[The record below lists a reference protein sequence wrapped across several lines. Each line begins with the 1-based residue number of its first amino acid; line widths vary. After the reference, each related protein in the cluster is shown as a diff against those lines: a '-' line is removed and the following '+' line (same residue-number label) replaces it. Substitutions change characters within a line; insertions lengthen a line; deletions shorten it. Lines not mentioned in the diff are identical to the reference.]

1 MYPVQFYSN
10 SPDLVTAA
18 DAIEGRIAQDGRRI
32 CMLGR
37 VLSYRKMGGV
47 AFGHIVDNSDQKL
60 QFAFNKRDLKP
71 EVFADWTSQPKI
83 GDIVGLCGKLG
94 RSSTNELTLMV
105 TEAYTTLQASGP
117 GFPDKFHGITDVE
130 ARRRKRWLVC
140 ATEPEQRKVFR
151 LRSKIIQEIR
161 EILSI
166 KDFMEVETPIL
177 TPQASGALAKP
188 FMTHHNAL
196 DADLYLR
203 IAPETYLKRM
213 LAGGFDRVFE
223 IGKQFRNEGMDP
235 SHLQEFTSLE
245 WYSAFQDYN
254 DNLVMFKSVL
264 TRLSESI
271 TDEGISKKLM
281 TWVNAP
287 VIPYRD
293 LFMAYTNKDVDT
305 LPAKEVDLL
314 FKTEVR
320 PNITEPTYVID
331 YPAHLLP
338 MAKRKDNDA
347 STAEA
352 FQFITETWEVAK
364 AYTEMTDAKLQRKLL
379 EEQATQRMSGD
390 ETMMLEE
397 DFLEMLEHGCPP
409 CSGVGI
415 GLDRM
420 IALLCGVSILRDVV
434 FFPTMKPAVLHI
446 SFKLM

>member
-1 MYPVQFYSN
+1 MHPVQFYSN

-18 DAIEGRIAQDGRRI
+18 DAHEGRIAQDGRRI

-60 QFAFNKRDLKP
+60 QFAFNKRDLSP
-71 EVFADWTSQPKI
+71 EIFADWTSRPKI

-94 RSSTNELTLMV
+94 RTSTNELTLMV
-105 TEAYTTLQASGP
+105 TEAYTTLQAASP

-151 LRSKIIQEIR
+151 LRSKIIQQIR
-161 EILSI
+161 EILSV
-166 KDFMEVETPIL
+166 KDFIEVETPIL

-188 FMTHHNAL
+188 FVTHHNAL
-196 DADLYLR
+196 DTDLYLR

-213 LAGGFDRVFE
+213 VAGGFDRVFE
-223 IGKQFRNEGMDP
+223 IGKQFRNEGTDP

-254 DNLVMFKSVL
+254 DNLVMFKSVMRML
-264 TRLSESI
+264 AESMP
-271 TDEGISKKLM
+271 DKGIQDKLM
-281 TWVNAP
+281 SWVNAP
-287 VIPYRD
+287 TVSYRD
-293 LFMAYTNKDVDT
+293 LFMVYTNQDVDT

-320 PNITEPTYVID
+320 PNLTEPIYVID
-331 YPAHLLP
+331 YPSHLSP
-338 MAKRKDNDA
+338 MAKRKDDDP
-347 STAEA
+347 TTVEQW
-352 FQFITETWEVAK
+352 QFIVDCWELVK
-364 AYTEMTDAKLQRKLL
+364 CYSELTDAKLQRKLL
-379 EEQATQRMSGD
+379 EEQSEQRASGD
-390 ETMMLEE
+390 EEAMMLEE

-409 CSGVGI
+409 VSGCGI
-415 GLDRM
+415 GIDRM
-420 IALLCGVSILRDVV
+420 IALLCGVSNLRDVV
-434 FFPTMKPAVLHI
+434 FSPTMKPVI
-446 SFKLM
+446 

>member
-1 MYPVQFYSN
+1 MHLVQFYSN
-10 SPDLVTAA
+10 SSDLVTAA
-18 DAIEGRIAQDGRRI
+18 DALEGRIALDGRRI

-60 QFAFNKRDLKP
+60 QFAFNKRDLSP

-151 LRSKIIQEIR
+151 LRSKIIQELR

-166 KDFMEVETPIL
+166 KDFLEVETPIL

-188 FMTHHNAL
+188 FITHHNAL
-196 DADLYLR
+196 DTDLYLR

-213 LAGGFDRVFE
+213 VAGGFDRVFE

-245 WYSAFQDYN
+245 WYVSFQDYMG
-254 DNLVMFKSVL
+254 NLDIFKSVL
-264 TRLSESI
+264 TRLSESM
-271 TDEGISKKLM
+271 TDKSIQDKLM
-281 TWVNAP
+281 SWVNAP
-287 VIPYRD
+287 TVSYRD
-293 LFMAYTNKDVDT
+293 LFMVYTNQDVDT

-320 PNITEPTYVID
+320 PNLIEPIYVID
-331 YPAHLLP
+331 YPSYLLP
-338 MAKRKDNDA
+338 MAKRKDGDPT
-347 STAEA
+347 TAEA
-352 FQFITETWEVAK
+352 WQMIAETWEVCK
-364 AYTEMTDAKLQRKLL
+364 SYSELVDAKLQRKLL
-379 EEQATQRMSGD
+379 EEQAAQRVSGD
-390 ETMMLEE
+390 VEAMMLEE
-397 DFLEMLEHGCPP
+397 DFLDAMTLGMPKM
-409 CSGVGI
+409 SGLGLGI
-415 GLDRM
+415 DRLV
-420 IALLCGVSILRDVV
+420 ALLTNTRNLRDVI
-434 FFPTMKPAVLHI
+434 FFPTML
-446 SFKLM
+446 